1 MPVPLTFFRFHAPDQ
16 VEWLGPDGV
25 AQRGSPDDLAARSG
39 GARLVLV
46 APGELAT
53 LHRVSLPGRK
63 RAQWVQAVPYALE
76 DQLVEDIE
84 HLHFSLGSLPEEGRL
99 PVAVIQRTVLRA
111 WLDRCAEAGVAPAV
125 VVPDPLLL
133 PWEEGDWSLLLEA
146 GRAVVR
152 TGRWEGFAAELD
164 LLDLLLSQA
173 FAEAGEARPQRL
185 RVWGDPPPT
194 LAVAVADLIP
204 LVEDRSPE
212 PLAVFAA
219 AYRPGAALDL
229 LQGSFSRRA
238 HWGRWV
244 RPWRMAAG
252 LAGLWLLAQG
262 IAQIHER
269 FWLEREV
276 IALRTEMARLYQD
289 AVPGATRIV
298 NPRAQLEA
306 HLRELRSGDAR
317 TETFL
322 ELLYRGGQPLTQF
335 PDVTLRALNYRDG
348 RLSLDLHGGSPAVLD
363 QLQQQLNQQPGLRT
377 EMRTT
382 QREGQVESQVTLTW
396 EAS

>member
-1 MPVPLTFFRFHAPDQ
+1 MPVPLTFFRFHTLDQ
-16 VEWLGPDGV
+16 VEWLRPDGSV
-25 AQRGSPDDLAARSG
+25 RRGALGELAVQAS

-46 APGELAT
+46 APGEAVT
-53 LHRVSLPGRK
+53 LHRVPLPGRK

-84 HLHFSLGSLPEEGRL
+84 HLHFTLGSLPEEGRL

-111 WLDRCAEAGVAPAV
+111 WLDRCAEAGIAPAV

-152 TGRWEGFAAELD
+152 TGRWEGFAAEWEM
-164 LLDLLLSQA
+164 LDLLLTQA

-194 LAVAVADLIP
+194 LAVADLIP

-212 PLAVFAA
+212 PLTVFAA

-229 LQGSFSRRA
+229 LQGPFSRRA

-244 RPWRMAAG
+244 RPWRVAAG

-262 IAQIHER
+262 VAQIHER
-269 FWLEREV
+269 VWLQREV
-276 IALRTEMARLYQD
+276 VALRTEMARIYQD

-306 HLRELRSGDAR
+306 HLRELRSGGAS
-317 TETFL
+317 TGTFL
-322 ELLYRGGQPLTQF
+322 DLLYQGGQPLTQF
-335 PDVTLRALNYRDG
+335 PEVTLRALNYRDG
-348 RLSLDLHGGSPAVLD
+348 RLSLDLHGGNPAVLD
-363 QLQQQLNQQPGLRT
+363 QLQQQLNQRPGLRT
-377 EMRTT
+377 DMRTT

>member
-1 MPVPLTFFRFHAPDQ
+1 LPVPLTFFRFHAPDQ

-25 AQRGSPDDLAARSG
+25 AQSGSPDDLAARSG

-53 LHRVSLPGRK
+53 LHRVALPGRK
-63 RAQWVQAVPYALE
+63 RTQWIQAVPYALE
-76 DQLVEDIE
+76 DQVVEDIE

-111 WLDRCAEAGVAPAV
+111 WLDRCAEAGIAPAV

-173 FAEAGEARPQRL
+173 FAEARDARPQRL

-194 LAVAVADLIP
+194 LVVADLIP

-219 AYRPGAALDL
+219 TYRPGAALDL
-229 LQGSFSRRA
+229 LQGPFSRRA

-244 RPWRMAAG
+244 RPWRMAAS

-335 PDVTLRALNYRDG
+335 PDVTLRALSYRDG

-363 QLQQQLNQQPGLRT
+363 QLQQQLNEQPGLRT

-396 EAS
+396 EAL

>member
-1 MPVPLTFFRFHAPDQ
+1 LPVPLTFFRFHAPDQ

-53 LHRVSLPGRK
+53 LHRVALPGRK
-63 RAQWVQAVPYALE
+63 RAQWIQAVPYALE
-76 DQLVEDIE
+76 DQVVEDIE
-84 HLHFSLGSLPEEGRL
+84 HLHFSLGSLSEEGRL

-111 WLDRCAEAGVAPAV
+111 WLDRCAEAGIAPAV
-125 VVPDPLLL
+125 VVPEPLLL
-133 PWEEGDWSLLLEA
+133 SWEEGDWSVLLEA

-152 TGRWEGFAAELD
+152 TGRWEGFAVELE
-164 LLDLLLSQA
+164 LLDLLFAQA
-173 FAEAGEARPQRL
+173 LAEAGEARPQRL
-185 RVWGDPPPT
+185 RIWGDPPPT
-194 LAVAVADLIP
+194 LVVADLIP

-229 LQGSFSRRA
+229 LQGPFSRRA

-244 RPWRMAAG
+244 RPWRMAAV

-298 NPRAQLEA
+298 NPQAQLEA
-306 HLRELRSGDAR
+306 HLRELRSGGAR

-335 PDVTLRALNYRDG
+335 PDVILRALSYRDG

-363 QLQQQLNQQPGLRT
+363 QLQRQLNEQPGLRT